1 MTIYFKKVIQK
12 MLEIIEKIKR
22 EKGVDNYYGKP
33 ILQEQEGS
41 DLISQVCDPDKPLM
55 VARMGNVELLCISNY
70 LKRKEN
76 NKVKYKE
83 SVKFTMLNNA
93 GFFPST
99 DKMLDRF
106 SEEFIEHLAN
116 VDVMGVWFNKNED
129 CICHKYCESAKL
141 VRLRCIEPYYH
152 IRPWSAKLK
161 GKKVL
166 VIHPFQETIENQYKN
181 KRENIF
187 DNQEIL
193 PLFHLE
199 TIKAVQSNANSKTI
213 FRNWFQAYQYMC
225 DEILKKDFEIAII
238 GAGAYGL
245 PLASYI
251 KKLGKKAIHIGGATQ
266 ILFGIKGKRWD
277 NHEVISKLYNQYWVR
292 PAESE
297 TPQGYQAVE
306 DGCYW

>member
-1 MTIYFKKVIQK
+1 MFIKKVV
-12 MLEIIEKIKR
+12 EKLGVIR
-22 EKGVDNYYGKP
+22 ITMNERIVDNYYGKP
-33 ILQEQEGS
+33 ILQEQEGN
-41 DLISQVCDPDKPLM
+41 DLISQLLKSDKPIM
-55 VARMGNVELLCISNY
+55 VARIGGAELSCIRNY
-70 LKRKEN
+70 LKRRDN
-76 NKVKYKE
+76 NKIRYKE
-83 SVKFTMLNNA
+83 SMRFAMSNNA

-99 DKMLDRF
+99 DEMLDRF
-106 SEEFIEHLAN
+106 SNEFLEYLTDA
-116 VDVMGVWFNKNED
+116 DVVGTLFSKGED
-129 CICHKYCESAKL
+129 YICHNYCKDAVL
-141 VRLRCIEPYYH
+141 IRLRSIEPYYYLN
-152 IRPWSAKLK
+152 PWSAKLK

-181 KRENIF
+181 KRESIF

-225 DEILKKDFEIAII
+225 DEIFKKDFEIAII

-251 KKLGKKAIHIGGATQ
+251 KKLGKKAIHMGGAAQ

-277 NHEVISKLYNQYWVR
+277 NHEIISKLYNQYWLR
-292 PAESE
+292 PLKSE
-297 TPQGYQAVE
+297 TPQGYQSVE
-306 DGCYW
+306 EGCYW

>member
-1 MTIYFKKVIQK
+1 M
-12 MLEIIEKIKR
+12 KI
-22 EKGVDNYYGKP
+22 V
-33 ILQEQEGS
+33 
-41 DLISQVCDPDKPLM
+41 
-55 VARMGNVELLCISNY
+55 
-70 LKRKEN
+70 
-76 NKVKYKE
+76 
-83 SVKFTMLNNA
+83 F
-93 GFFPST
+93 
-99 DKMLDRF
+99 
-106 SEEFIEHLAN
+106 
-116 VDVMGVWFNKNED
+116 
-129 CICHKYCESAKL
+129 HKYCESAKL

-225 DEILKKDFEIAII
+225 AEILKKDFEIAII

-292 PAESE
+292 PSESE